1 MELRAALTERIA
13 AQAKV
18 KGKQYKMADGGG
30 MYLLINST
38 GSKYWR
44 LNYRFDGKQKTLALG
59 VYPDVSLS
67 EARNGP
73 EQARKLLANGV
84 DPSDI
89 QRVQKAEQVAA
100 KQTQKE
106 ARIEEGA
113 RLKAATRFLLDSEG
127 ALSFRFGTRYIALTT
142 AETSDLRNFL
152 EATRTVNPKVTLCP

>member
-1 MELRAALTERIA
+1 VEKMELRAALTERIA

-18 KGKQYKMADGGG
+18 KGKQYKLADGGG

-67 EARNGP
+67 EARNGL

-89 QRVQKAEQVAA
+89 QRVQKQM
-100 KQTQKE
+100 QKE

-113 RLKAATRFLLDSEG
+113 RLKVATRFLLDNEG

-142 AETSDLRNFL
+142 AETSDLRTFL
-152 EATRTVNPKVTLCP
+152 EATRTVNPKVTPCP